1 MFITPAWAQEVSDIA
16 SDAVEAE
23 ASSPGFLVTMMPLLL
38 IFFVFYLM
46 VIRPQNKRIIEH
58 RKMMENLQKN
68 DKVVTGGGLHATVKK
83 VLNDDDVLLDLG
95 HGVEVV
101 ALRHTLMTVR
111 DSAYK
116 KTEDAKAAAKEAEA
130 AAKEAAKK
138 ASM

>member
-16 SDAVEAE
+16 SDAAEAE

-38 IFFVFYLM
+38 IFFIFYLM

-58 RKMMENLQKN
+58 RKMMENLEKN
-68 DKVVTGGGLHATVKK
+68 DKVITGGGLRGTVKK
-83 VLNDDDVLLDLG
+83 VLNDEDVLLDLG

-101 ALRHTLMTVR
+101 AVRHTLMTVVE
-111 DSAYK
+111 SHYK
-116 KTEDAKAAAKEAEA
+116 RTEDEKAAAKAAAD